1 MATKTHY
8 ELKQAAIKSKNSN
21 TITDSDYVMR
31 DVEAEIA
38 AGDTTNMIDITPPA
52 YRKQTPAAKIKAEG

>member
-1 MATKTHY
+1 MATKTHH

-38 AGDTTNMIDITPPA
+38 SGNTKNLIDITPPE
-52 YRKQTPAAKIKAEG
+52 YRKKTPAAKTKAEE